1 MTEEVAAPETTP
13 DNVETPETVTDAA
26 KEVEGNQAEEKTFTQ
41 AELDAII
48 QKRISKAEA
57 QAERRALK
65 VYADKLESMQRQPAQ
80 QQEAPADN
88 KPKMAQFENVEDY
101 VEAVADWKLAQR
113 DQSSAKVQAEQ
124 TQKSVYDRTEKIYAQ
139 AEKIQGFD
147 RDEFDALPLTTPI
160 AQAIIES
167 DEAPRL
173 MAHLASNPAEA
184 QRIANL
190 SPARQAAEI
199 GKLEAKFA
207 ATGTVKAS
215 NAPPP
220 IKPIGN
226 RGGAASGDLGRS
238 SMEDYIAQRAKQ
250 GARWAR

>member
-1 MTEEVAAPETTP
+1 MTDEVVIPETTP

-26 KEVEGNQAEEKTFTQ
+26 QEVEGNQAEEKTFTQ

-65 VYADKLESMQRQPAQ
+65 VYAEKLESMQRQPAQ

-88 KPKMAQFENVEDY
+88 KPKMSQFENVEDY
-101 VEAVADWKLAQR
+101 VEAVADWKLAQH
-113 DQSSAKVQAEQ
+113 DQSSAKVKSEQA
-124 TQKSVYDRTEKIYAQ
+124 QKSIYDRTEKIYAK

-147 RDEFDALPLTTPI
+147 RDEFDALPLTTSI

-173 MAHLASNPAEA
+173 MAHLASNPAEV

-190 SPARQAAEI
+190 SPARQAEEI
-199 GKLEAKFA
+199 GKLEIKIQDAKP
-207 ATGTVKAS
+207 VQISKAP
-215 NAPPP
+215 AP
-220 IKPIGN
+220 ITPIGS
-226 RGGAASGDLGRS
+226 RGS
-238 SMEDYIAQRAKQ
+238 SSKDPSDMSDAEFAKWRKSQIAQR
-250 GARWAR
+250 R